1 MNAEFIRTCALYQ
14 LSFGQFR
21 PYATSF
27 PRLFSLTLIPK
38 SKKILEASLNLT
50 PLLKTSLDARSRV
63 LFRKWIIW
71 KIGAVILFKRDMA
84 EKDILRAHML
94 RSLDYNFSF
103 CTDFLRR

>member
-14 LSFGQFR
+14 LSFCQFR

-27 PRLFSLTLIPK
+27 PKLFSLTLIPK
-38 SKKILEASLNLT
+38 SKKTLEASLNLT
-50 PLLKTSLDARSRV
+50 PLFKTSLDARSRV

-71 KIGAVILFKRDMA
+71 KIGAVILFKRNMV
-84 EKDILRAHML
+84 EKDIWCAHML
-94 RSLDYNFSF
+94 RSLDCNFSF